1 MFFHVDILP
10 KYSSTIIDFA
20 LYGKFQKYKSNK
32 LKNIYIYIY
41 HDDSIDCPIKLGSS
55 RGNLRSALLHAPR
68 ERKRERLERNGK
80 GEKAFFWSFS
90 SPGLRST
97 HAEDLIRSIGRADL
111 IANTRNRGNARTER
125 ERETFHVFCYRDN
138 GRSPPVS

>member
-1 MFFHVDILP
+1 MKNFKKSNIFDTIFFHVDILP

-32 LKNIYIYIY
+32 SKKYIYIYIY

-80 GEKAFFWSFS
+80 GEKAFF
-90 SPGLRST
+90 
-97 HAEDLIRSIGRADL
+97 
-111 IANTRNRGNARTER
+111 
-125 ERETFHVFCYRDN
+125 
-138 GRSPPVS
+138 